1 MTRIRLGVV
10 GPQLSLPPQR
20 QVRAAARRAGAH
32 RLTGPGTLIPR
43 VIDTPNGRTSC
54 TLFGTLNTNVFH
66 SASFGICVSH
76 CSRYSA
82 LITPCRFP
90 PPKSLHR
97 SIARFSIDCSPATS
111 LHLPASLY
119 RSYFSALPPALRWH
133 PLTPPFSATTLI
145 CVWQF
150 LLLQIGI
157 LGPALRAGS
166 QRSATPW
173 SRRRGQP
180 RAPPA
185 PGPGPAPLSSRTG
198 SPLLATSR
206 SRRRGCPPSWLPGP
220 PPGWA
225 PSTLGF
231 GSPSGARAT
240 LARGLRGYVWSRLG
254 QLQRITSPPGGSSP
268 HHGFPHLR
276 HVPPSRIA
284 VRLCAFRKADWLIRC
299 QMRWGQRKGK
309 LRVFPRRAG
318 SARIP
323 APSSWEGRSTAVRAR
338 SPHGAATRD

>member
-1 MTRIRLGVV
+1 MSRPAALYPLKNVWILRH
-10 GPQLSLPPQR
+10 PNQHPP
-20 QVRAAARRAGAH
+20 
-32 RLTGPGTLIPR
+32 
-43 VIDTPNGRTSC
+43 S
-54 TLFGTLNTNVFH
+54 
-66 SASFGICVSH
+66 
-76 CSRYSA
+76 
-82 LITPCRFP
+82 
-90 PPKSLHR
+90 
-97 SIARFSIDCSPATS
+97 
-111 LHLPASLY
+111 
-119 RSYFSALPPALRWH
+119 FSALQHRKYLVLLPYCTHHH
-133 PLTPPFSATTLI
+133 PFCFSLCTTG
-145 CVWQF
+145 VRKWP
-150 LLLQIGI
+150 GV

-284 VRLCAFRKADWLIRC
+284 VRLCAFRKAYWLIRC

>member
-1 MTRIRLGVV
+1 MCFI
-10 GPQLSLPPQR
+10 
-20 QVRAAARRAGAH
+20 AH
-32 RLTGPGTLIPR
+32 RLAYVFRIIP
-43 VIDTPNGRTSC
+43 VIPHLLHPAD
-54 TLFGTLNTNVFH
+54 FH
-66 SASFGICVSH
+66 SQ
-76 CSRYSA
+76 
-82 LITPCRFP
+82 
-90 PPKSLHR
+90 SLHR

-240 LARGLRGYVWSRLG
+240 LARGLRGYVWSRMG
-254 QLQRITSPPGGSSP
+254 QLQRITSPPGGSFLITASLTCGTSP
-268 HHGFPHLR
+268 LHG
-276 HVPPSRIA
+276 
-284 VRLCAFRKADWLIRC
+284 
-299 QMRWGQRKGK
+299 
-309 LRVFPRRAG
+309 
-318 SARIP
+318 
-323 APSSWEGRSTAVRAR
+323 SW
-338 SPHGAATRD
+338 